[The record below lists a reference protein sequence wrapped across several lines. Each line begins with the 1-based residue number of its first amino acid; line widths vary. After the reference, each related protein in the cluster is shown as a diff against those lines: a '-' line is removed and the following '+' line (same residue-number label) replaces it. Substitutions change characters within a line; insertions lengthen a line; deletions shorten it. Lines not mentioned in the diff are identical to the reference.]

1 MKNLL
6 LLSLACSL
14 LVLPKS
20 ISADTG
26 LMADSKRVSAVEYL
40 YAEVSDANTILAT
53 IDSGLLSA
61 YQGKNRA
68 AWQQL

>member
-26 LMADSKRVSAVEYL
+26 LKADSKKVSAIEYL
-40 YAEVSDANTILAT
+40 YAEVGDANTILAT
-53 IDSGLLSA
+53 IDSGLLST
-61 YQGKNRA
+61 YHGKDRA
-68 AWQQL
+68 AW